1 MVIKYFA
8 YFRNYAGRK
17 EESLLLGPISTVD
30 LLRELGKLH
39 GSTLRKAL
47 LTEDGADIHPDVIFL
62 IDGRNID
69 FLAGKES
76 VVQRDSVVSL
86 FPRIAGG

>member
-8 YFRNYAGRK
+8 FYRNYAGRK
-17 EESLLLGPISTVD
+17 EETLLLGPLSALE
-30 LLRELGKLH
+30 LLKKLSDLH
-39 GSTLRKAL
+39 GTELRKQF
-47 LTEDGADIHPDVIFL
+47 LTGDGEEIHPDVIFL

-69 FLAGKES
+69 FINGKDSIVGEN
-76 VVQRDSVVSL
+76 SVVSL

>member
-8 YFRNYAGRK
+8 YFRNYTGRK
-17 EESLLLGPISTVD
+17 EESLLLGPLSAIE
-30 LLRELGKLH
+30 LLNELGRRH
-39 GSTLRKAL
+39 GSTLENAL
-47 LTEDGADIHPDVIFL
+47 LTENGKEIHPDVIFL

-69 FLAGKES
+69 FINGKDS
-76 VVQRDSVVSL
+76 VVSNESVVSL

>member
-8 YFRNYAGRK
+8 YYRSFAGRK
-17 EESLLLGPISTVD
+17 EESLLLGPLSAIN
-30 LLRELGKLH
+30 LLKELGRLH
-39 GSTLRKAL
+39 GNALRKAL
-47 LTEDGADIHPDVIFL
+47 LTEDGEEVHPDVIFL

-69 FLAGKES
+69 FLKGKES
-76 VVQRDSVVSL
+76 VVERDSVVSL